1 MNKLPFII
9 SISYII
15 NLYLLIKL
23 NLIQDSF
30 NLIIVIS
37 LPFLLLYRYIY
48 SQKRLINLLDKKI
61 STHFKNDNELI
72 DFIKTALKN
81 ETNLDS
87 NDEKILN
94 NSFFS
99 NVTHE
104 FKTPIFTIKGLLETL
119 ENGAIDDKNIN
130 KDFIKKISNN
140 VIRIESLIK
149 DLIQLSQLSSNN
161 YNLKLQEIKLEP
173 IIDYILETFQNEA
186 IKKGLTLSVPKVDN
200 IKVLGNHDGLISIFS
215 NLISN
220 AIFYSDKGKITISI
234 KKHLNNKLHIKI
246 IDNGI
251 GIAKENYEKI
261 FNRFYR
267 VNPDRS
273 RKTGGT
279 GLGLAIVKHLVKAHN
294 SEIIV
299 SSVENQGSEF
309 SFKLDLIN

>member
-1 MNKLPFII
+1 MNKINFII
-9 SISYII
+9 SIFYII
-15 NLYLLIKL
+15 NLYLLIKF
-23 NLIQDSF
+23 NLIQDTF
-30 NLIIVIS
+30 ILIIVIG

-161 YNLKLQEIKLEP
+161 YNLKLEEIKLKP
-173 IIDYILETFQNEA
+173 IMDYISETFQNEA
-186 IKKGLTLSVPKVDN
+186 IKKGLTLSIPNVDD
-200 IKVLGNHDGLISIFS
+200 IKILGNYDGLISIFS

-220 AIFYSDKGKITISI
+220 AIFYSDKGKITILA
-234 KKHLNNKLHIKI
+234 KKHLDKIHIKI

-251 GIAKENYEKI
+251 GIAEENYEKI

-299 SSVENQGSEF
+299 SSVENQSSEF

>member
-1 MNKLPFII
+1 MNKLHFII
-9 SISYII
+9 SIFYII

-23 NLIQDSF
+23 NLIQDTF
-30 NLIIVIS
+30 ILKIVIG

-234 KKHLNNKLHIKI
+234 KKHLNKLHIKI

-251 GIAKENYEKI
+251 GIAEENYEKI

-299 SSVENQGSEF
+299 NSIEDQGSEF
-309 SFKLDLIN
+309 SFTLELIN

>member
-1 MNKLPFII
+1 MNKTNFII
-9 SISYII
+9 STFYII
-15 NLYLLIKL
+15 NLYLLIKS
-23 NLIQDSF
+23 NLIQNTSILI
-30 NLIIVIS
+30 LIIGFS
-37 LPFLLLYRYIY
+37 FLLLYRYIY
-48 SQKRLINLLDKKI
+48 SQKRLINLLDENI

-72 DFIKTALKN
+72 DFINKSLKN

-130 KDFIKKISNN
+130 KTFVRKISKN
-140 VIRIESLIK
+140 VMRIESLII

-161 YNLKLQEIKLEP
+161 YNLKLEEVKLNSIMEYVSEIFKE
-173 IIDYILETFQNEA
+173 EA
-186 IKKGLTLSVPKVDN
+186 IKKDLTLSIPNVEG
-200 IKVLGNHDGLISIFS
+200 IKVLGNYDGLISIFS

-220 AIFYSDKGKITISI
+220 AIFYSDKGKITILA
-234 KKHLNNKLHIKI
+234 KKQLDKLHIKI

-251 GIAKENYEKI
+251 GIAEENHEKI

-267 VNPDRS
+267 VNPDR
-273 RKTGGT
+273 
-279 GLGLAIVKHLVKAHN
+279 
-294 SEIIV
+294 
-299 SSVENQGSEF
+299 
-309 SFKLDLIN
+309 

>member
-1 MNKLPFII
+1 MNKTNFII
-9 SISYII
+9 STFYII
-15 NLYLLIKL
+15 NLYLLIKS
-23 NLIQDSF
+23 NLIQNTSILI
-30 NLIIVIS
+30 LIIGFS
-37 LPFLLLYRYIY
+37 FLLLYRYIY
-48 SQKRLINLLDKKI
+48 SQKRLINLLDENI

-72 DFIKTALKN
+72 DFINKALKN

-130 KDFIKKISNN
+130 KTFVRKISKN
-140 VIRIESLIK
+140 VMRIESLII

-161 YNLKLQEIKLEP
+161 YNLKLEEVKLNSIMEYVSEIFKE
-173 IIDYILETFQNEA
+173 EA
-186 IKKGLTLSVPKVDN
+186 IKKDLTLSIPNVEG
-200 IKVLGNHDGLISIFS
+200 IKVLGNYDGLISIFS

-220 AIFYSDKGKITISI
+220 AIFYSDKGKITILA
-234 KKHLNNKLHIKI
+234 KKQLDKLHIKI

-251 GIAKENYEKI
+251 GIAEENHEKI

-267 VNPDRS
+267 VNPDRW

-299 SSVENQGSEF
+299 NSIEDQGSEF
-309 SFKLDLIN
+309 SFTLELIN

>member
-1 MNKLPFII
+1 MNKTNFII
-9 SISYII
+9 STFYII
-15 NLYLLIKL
+15 NLYLLIKS
-23 NLIQDSF
+23 NLIQNTSILI
-30 NLIIVIS
+30 LIIGFS
-37 LPFLLLYRYIY
+37 FLLLYRYIY
-48 SQKRLINLLDKKI
+48 SQKRLINLLDENI

-72 DFIKTALKN
+72 DFINKSLKN

-87 NDEKILN
+87 NDEKILS

-130 KDFIKKISNN
+130 KTFVRKISKN
-140 VIRIESLIK
+140 VMRIESLII

-161 YNLKLQEIKLEP
+161 YNLKLEEVKLNSIMEYVSEIFKE
-173 IIDYILETFQNEA
+173 EA
-186 IKKGLTLSVPKVDN
+186 IKKDLTLSIPNVEG
-200 IKVLGNHDGLISIFS
+200 IKVLGNYDGLISIFS

-220 AIFYSDKGKITISI
+220 AIFYSDKGKITILA
-234 KKHLNNKLHIKI
+234 KKQLDKLHIKI

-251 GIAKENYEKI
+251 GIAEENHEKI

-299 SSVENQGSEF
+299 NSIEDQGSEF
-309 SFKLDLIN
+309 SFTLELIN

>member
-1 MNKLPFII
+1 MNKLHFII
-9 SISYII
+9 SIFYII

-23 NLIQDSF
+23 NLIQDTF
-30 NLIIVIS
+30 ILIIVIG

-161 YNLKLQEIKLEP
+161 YNLKLEEIKLKP
-173 IIDYILETFQNEA
+173 IMDYISETFQNEA
-186 IKKGLTLSVPKVDN
+186 IKKGLTLSIPNVDD
-200 IKVLGNHDGLISIFS
+200 IKILGNYDGLISIFS

-220 AIFYSDKGKITISI
+220 AIFYSDKGKITILA
-234 KKHLNNKLHIKI
+234 KKHLDKIHIKI

>member
-1 MNKLPFII
+1 MNKLHFII
-9 SISYII
+9 SIFYII

-23 NLIQDSF
+23 NLIQDTF
-30 NLIIVIS
+30 ILIIVIG

-81 ETNLDS
+81 ETNLNN

-173 IIDYILETFQNEA
+173 IMDYISETFQNEA
-186 IKKGLTLSVPKVDN
+186 IKKGLTLSIPNVDD
-200 IKVLGNHDGLISIFS
+200 IKILGNYDGLISIFS

-220 AIFYSDKGKITISI
+220 AIFYSDKGKITILA
-234 KKHLNNKLHIKI
+234 KKHLDKIHIKI

-251 GIAKENYEKI
+251 GIAEENYEKI

-299 SSVENQGSEF
+299 NSIENQGSEF

>member
-1 MNKLPFII
+1 MNKTNFII
-9 SISYII
+9 STFYII
-15 NLYLLIKL
+15 NLYLLIKS
-23 NLIQDSF
+23 NLIQNTSILI
-30 NLIIVIS
+30 LIIGFS
-37 LPFLLLYRYIY
+37 FLLLYRYIY
-48 SQKRLINLLDKKI
+48 SQKRLVNLLDKNI

-72 DFIKTALKN
+72 DFINKSLKN

-130 KDFIKKISNN
+130 KTFVRKISKN
-140 VIRIESLIK
+140 VMRIESLII

-161 YNLKLQEIKLEP
+161 YNLKLEEVKLNSIMEYVSEIFKE
-173 IIDYILETFQNEA
+173 EA
-186 IKKGLTLSVPKVDN
+186 IKKDLTLSIPNVEG
-200 IKVLGNHDGLISIFS
+200 IKVLGNYDGLISIFS

-220 AIFYSDKGKITISI
+220 AIFYSDKGKITILA
-234 KKHLNNKLHIKI
+234 KKQLDKIHIKI

-251 GIAKENYEKI
+251 GIAEENHEKI

-299 SSVENQGSEF
+299 NSIEDQGSEF
-309 SFKLDLIN
+309 SFTLELIN

>member
-1 MNKLPFII
+1 MNKTNFII
-9 SISYII
+9 STFYII
-15 NLYLLIKL
+15 NLYLLIKS
-23 NLIQDSF
+23 NLIQNTSILI
-30 NLIIVIS
+30 LIIGFS
-37 LPFLLLYRYIY
+37 FLLLYRYIY
-48 SQKRLINLLDKKI
+48 SQKRLINLLDENI

-72 DFIKTALKN
+72 DFINKSLKN

-130 KDFIKKISNN
+130 KTFVRKISKN
-140 VIRIESLIK
+140 VMRIESLII

-161 YNLKLQEIKLEP
+161 YNLKLEEVKLNTIMEYVSEIFKE
-173 IIDYILETFQNEA
+173 EA
-186 IKKGLTLSVPKVDN
+186 IKKDLTLSIPNVEG
-200 IKVLGNHDGLISIFS
+200 IKVLGNYDGLISIFS

-220 AIFYSDKGKITISI
+220 AIFYSDKGKITILA
-234 KKHLNNKLHIKI
+234 KKQLDKLHIKI

-251 GIAKENYEKI
+251 GIAEENHEKI

-299 SSVENQGSEF
+299 NSIENQGSEF
-309 SFKLDLIN
+309 SFTLELIN

>member
-1 MNKLPFII
+1 MNKTNFII
-9 SISYII
+9 STFYII
-15 NLYLLIKL
+15 NLYLLIKS
-23 NLIQDSF
+23 NLIQNTSILI
-30 NLIIVIS
+30 LIIGFS
-37 LPFLLLYRYIY
+37 FLLLYRYIY
-48 SQKRLINLLDKKI
+48 SQKRLINLLDENI

-72 DFIKTALKN
+72 DFINKSLKN

-130 KDFIKKISNN
+130 KTFVRKISKN
-140 VIRIESLIK
+140 VMRIESLII

-161 YNLKLQEIKLEP
+161 YNLKLEEVKLNSIMEYVSEIFKE
-173 IIDYILETFQNEA
+173 EA
-186 IKKGLTLSVPKVDN
+186 IKKDLTLSIPNVEG
-200 IKVLGNHDGLISIFS
+200 IKVLGNYDGLISIFS

-220 AIFYSDKGKITISI
+220 AIFYSDKGKITILA
-234 KKHLNNKLHIKI
+234 KKQLDKLHIKI

-251 GIAKENYEKI
+251 GIAEENHEKI

-299 SSVENQGSEF
+299 NSIEDQGSEF
-309 SFKLDLIN
+309 SFTLELIN

>member
-1 MNKLPFII
+1 MNKTNFII
-9 SISYII
+9 STFYII
-15 NLYLLIKL
+15 NLYLLIKS
-23 NLIQDSF
+23 NLIQNTSILI
-30 NLIIVIS
+30 LIIGFS
-37 LPFLLLYRYIY
+37 FLLLYRYIY
-48 SQKRLINLLDKKI
+48 SQKRLINLLDENI

-72 DFIKTALKN
+72 DFINKSLKN

-130 KDFIKKISNN
+130 KTFVRKISKN
-140 VIRIESLIK
+140 VMRIESLII

-161 YNLKLQEIKLEP
+161 YNLKLEEVKLNSIMEYVSEIFKE
-173 IIDYILETFQNEA
+173 EA
-186 IKKGLTLSVPKVDN
+186 IKKDLTLSIPNVEG
-200 IKVLGNHDGLISIFS
+200 IKVLGNYDGLISIFS

-220 AIFYSDKGKITISI
+220 AIFYSDKGNITILA
-234 KKHLNNKLHIKI
+234 KKHLDKLHIKI

-251 GIAKENYEKI
+251 GIAEENHEKI

-299 SSVENQGSEF
+299 NSIEDQGSEF
-309 SFKLDLIN
+309 SFTLELIN

>member
-1 MNKLPFII
+1 MNKLHFII
-9 SISYII
+9 SIFYII

-23 NLIQDSF
+23 NLIQDTF
-30 NLIIVIS
+30 ILIIVIS

-234 KKHLNNKLHIKI
+234 KKHLNKLHIKI

-251 GIAKENYEKI
+251 GIAEENYEKI

-299 SSVENQGSEF
+299 SSVENQSSEF

>member
-1 MNKLPFII
+1 MNKTNFII
-9 SISYII
+9 STFYII
-15 NLYLLIKL
+15 NLYLLIKS
-23 NLIQDSF
+23 NLIQNTSILI
-30 NLIIVIS
+30 LIIGFS
-37 LPFLLLYRYIY
+37 FLLLYRYIY
-48 SQKRLINLLDKKI
+48 SQKRLINLLDENI

-72 DFIKTALKN
+72 DFINKSLKN

-130 KDFIKKISNN
+130 KTFVRKISKN
-140 VIRIESLIK
+140 VMRIESLII

-161 YNLKLQEIKLEP
+161 YNLKLEEVKLNSIMEYISEIFKE
-173 IIDYILETFQNEA
+173 EA
-186 IKKGLTLSVPKVDN
+186 IKKDLTLSIPNVEG
-200 IKVLGNHDGLISIFS
+200 IKVLGNYDGLISIFS

-220 AIFYSDKGKITISI
+220 AIFYSDKGKITILA
-234 KKHLNNKLHIKI
+234 KKQLDKLHIKI

-251 GIAKENYEKI
+251 GIAEENHEKI

-299 SSVENQGSEF
+299 NSIENQGSEF
-309 SFKLDLIN
+309 SFTLELIN

>member
-1 MNKLPFII
+1 MNKLHFII
-9 SISYII
+9 SIFYII

-23 NLIQDSF
+23 NLIQDTF
-30 NLIIVIS
+30 ILIIVIG

-161 YNLKLQEIKLEP
+161 YNLKLEEIKLKP
-173 IIDYILETFQNEA
+173 IMDYISETFQNEA
-186 IKKGLTLSVPKVDN
+186 IKKGLTLSIPNVDD
-200 IKVLGNHDGLISIFS
+200 IKILGNYDGLISIFS

-220 AIFYSDKGKITISI
+220 AIFYSDKGKITILA
-234 KKHLNNKLHIKI
+234 KKHLDKIHIKI

-299 SSVENQGSEF
+299 NSIENQGSEF
-309 SFKLDLIN
+309 SFNLDLIN

>member
-1 MNKLPFII
+1 M
-9 SISYII
+9 
-15 NLYLLIKL
+15 
-23 NLIQDSF
+23 
-30 NLIIVIS
+30 
-37 LPFLLLYRYIY
+37 PFLLLYRYIY

-81 ETNLDS
+81 ETNLNN

-161 YNLKLQEIKLEP
+161 YNLKLKTVKLEQ
-173 IIDYILETFQNEA
+173 IMDYILETFQNEA
-186 IKKGLTLSVPKVDN
+186 IKKELTLSVPNVDN
-200 IKVLGNHDGLISIFS
+200 IKVLANHDGLISIFS

-234 KKHLNNKLHIKI
+234 KKHLNNLHIKI

-251 GIAKENYEKI
+251 GIAEENYEKI

-299 SSVENQGSEF
+299 NSLENQGSEF

>member
-1 MNKLPFII
+1 MNKTNFII
-9 SISYII
+9 STFYII
-15 NLYLLIKL
+15 NLYLLIKS
-23 NLIQDSF
+23 NLIQNTSILI
-30 NLIIVIS
+30 LIIGFS
-37 LPFLLLYRYIY
+37 FLLLYRYIY
-48 SQKRLINLLDKKI
+48 SQKRLINLLDENI

-72 DFIKTALKN
+72 DFINKSLKN

-130 KDFIKKISNN
+130 KTFVRKISKN
-140 VIRIESLIK
+140 VMRIESLII

-161 YNLKLQEIKLEP
+161 YNLKLEEVKLNSIMEYVSEIFKE
-173 IIDYILETFQNEA
+173 EA
-186 IKKGLTLSVPKVDN
+186 IKKDLTLSIPNVEG
-200 IKVLGNHDGLISIFS
+200 IKVLGNYDGLISIFS

-220 AIFYSDKGKITISI
+220 AIFYSDKGKITILA
-234 KKHLNNKLHIKI
+234 KKKLDKLHIKI

-251 GIAKENYEKI
+251 GIAEENHEKI

-299 SSVENQGSEF
+299 NSIEDQGSEF
-309 SFKLDLIN
+309 SFTLELIN

>member
-1 MNKLPFII
+1 MNKIHFII
-9 SISYII
+9 TTFYII
-15 NLYLLIKL
+15 SLYLLIKI
-23 NLIQDSF
+23 NLIQNTF
-30 NLIIVIS
+30 ILIIVIGF
-37 LPFLLLYRYIY
+37 PFLLLYKYIY
-48 SQKRLINLLDKKI
+48 SQKRLINLLDEKI

-72 DFIKTALKN
+72 DFINKALKN

-161 YNLKLQEIKLEP
+161 YNLKLKTVKLEP
-173 IIDYILETFQNEA
+173 IMDYILETFQNEA
-186 IKKGLTLSVPKVDN
+186 IKKELTLSVPNVDN
-200 IKVLGNHDGLISIFS
+200 IKVLANHDGLISIFS

-234 KKHLNNKLHIKI
+234 KKHLNKLHIKI

-299 SSVENQGSEF
+299 NSIENQGSEY

>member
-1 MNKLPFII
+1 MNKTNFII
-9 SISYII
+9 STFYII
-15 NLYLLIKL
+15 NLYLLIKS
-23 NLIQDSF
+23 NLIQNTSILI
-30 NLIIVIS
+30 LIIGFS
-37 LPFLLLYRYIY
+37 FLLLYRYIY
-48 SQKRLINLLDKKI
+48 SQKRLINLLDENI

-72 DFIKTALKN
+72 DFINKSLKN

-130 KDFIKKISNN
+130 KTFVRKISKN
-140 VIRIESLIK
+140 VMRIESLII

-161 YNLKLQEIKLEP
+161 YNLKLEEVKLNSIMEYVSEIFKE
-173 IIDYILETFQNEA
+173 EA
-186 IKKGLTLSVPKVDN
+186 IKKDLTLSIPNVEG
-200 IKVLGNHDGLISIFS
+200 IKVLGNYDGLISIFS

-220 AIFYSDKGKITISI
+220 AIFYSDKGKITILA
-234 KKHLNNKLHIKI
+234 KKQLDKLHIKI

-251 GIAKENYEKI
+251 GIAEENHEKI

-299 SSVENQGSEF
+299 NSIENQGSEF
-309 SFKLDLIN
+309 SFTLELIN

>member
-1 MNKLPFII
+1 MNKLHFII
-9 SISYII
+9 SIFYII
-15 NLYLLIKL
+15 NLYLLSKL
-23 NLIQDSF
+23 NLIQDTF
-30 NLIIVIS
+30 ILIIVIG

-140 VIRIESLIK
+140 VIRIESLKK
-149 DLIQLSQLSSNN
+149 DLIQ
-161 YNLKLQEIKLEP
+161 
-173 IIDYILETFQNEA
+173 
-186 IKKGLTLSVPKVDN
+186 
-200 IKVLGNHDGLISIFS
+200 
-215 NLISN
+215 
-220 AIFYSDKGKITISI
+220 
-234 KKHLNNKLHIKI
+234 
-246 IDNGI
+246 
-251 GIAKENYEKI
+251 
-261 FNRFYR
+261 
-267 VNPDRS
+267 
-273 RKTGGT
+273 
-279 GLGLAIVKHLVKAHN
+279 
-294 SEIIV
+294 
-299 SSVENQGSEF
+299 
-309 SFKLDLIN
+309 

>member
-23 NLIQDSF
+23 NLIQDTF
-30 NLIIVIS
+30 ILIIVIS

-234 KKHLNNKLHIKI
+234 KKHLNKLHIKI

-251 GIAKENYEKI
+251 GIAEENYEKI

-279 GLGLAIVKHLVKAHN
+279 GLGLAIVEDIIN
-294 SEIIV
+294 SHGGNIQLSKSNYNGLQVRI
-299 SSVENQGSEF
+299 SLPF
-309 SFKLDLIN
+309 

>member
-1 MNKLPFII
+1 MNKTNFII
-9 SISYII
+9 STFYII
-15 NLYLLIKL
+15 NLYLLIKS
-23 NLIQDSF
+23 NLIQNTSILI
-30 NLIIVIS
+30 LIIGFS
-37 LPFLLLYRYIY
+37 FLLLYRYIY
-48 SQKRLINLLDKKI
+48 SQKRLINLLDENI

-72 DFIKTALKN
+72 DFINKALKN

-130 KDFIKKISNN
+130 KTFVRKISKN
-140 VIRIESLIK
+140 VMRIESLII

-161 YNLKLQEIKLEP
+161 YNLKLEEVKLNSIMEYVSEIFKE
-173 IIDYILETFQNEA
+173 EA
-186 IKKGLTLSVPKVDN
+186 IKKDLTLSIPNVEG
-200 IKVLGNHDGLISIFS
+200 IKVLGNYDGLISIFS

-220 AIFYSDKGKITISI
+220 AIFYSDKGKITILA
-234 KKHLNNKLHIKI
+234 KKQLDKLHIKI

-251 GIAKENYEKI
+251 GIAEENHEKI

-299 SSVENQGSEF
+299 NSIEDQGSEF
-309 SFKLDLIN
+309 SFTLELIN

>member
-1 MNKLPFII
+1 MNKLHFII
-9 SISYII
+9 SIFYII

-23 NLIQDSF
+23 NLIQDTF
-30 NLIIVIS
+30 ILIIVIG

-234 KKHLNNKLHIKI
+234 KKHLNKLHIKI

-251 GIAKENYEKI
+251 GIAEENYEKI

-299 SSVENQGSEF
+299 SSVENQSSEF